1 MTSRPAVLVRIL
13 FGVLALGSLVLGY
26 LGLADYLA
34 TGTQFAHRPIDLIYY
49 DLQLFVINS
58 GPVTNGGPY
67 PWPLEI
73 SRFLTPAV
81 TGYAVIE
88 AVRLL
93 FAAEIARLRARR
105 RARHIVVCGDSVAAR
120 TLAAR
125 LRADGH
131 RVVLVEAARNPG
143 VLVAAG
149 LAQATRLYACAD
161 ETPANIATVLA
172 AGQVERKVHA
182 PLEVYAHVADP
193 ELGASLRGG
202 RWREGLEVDFFSLD
216 GVAAKEVVLSLDEV
230 GGNEATRSRDGVAV
244 KEAGP
249 SERPANE
256 QTSGE
261 RPVGERL
268 VVIGLSAFGR
278 ALLLELARRA
288 ERAGGEPVEVT
299 VVDPDGDAV
308 VAELR
313 ARHPFFAQSCR
324 LSVVPVY
331 RPAPGAHRVFVC
343 HDDEERA
350 LRDGL
355 GAAATVDAT
364 RGTVIVRMAQLA
376 GVGEMIVQHGQEDR
390 LRFVGVLDM
399 ASVYLS
405 ERITDSLA
413 RAVHRRYVRDQAA
426 LGQTPETNPSLV
438 GWDDLPETLR
448 DANRAQAADI
458 ERKLALVGCAMTPSL
473 EAVPFAFEPDEVER
487 LAVAEHERWV
497 SERVADGWRYGTV
510 RDNQAKRHPD
520 LRPWTDLGEAERQKD
535 RNVVLSLPELL
546 ADAGYRVTRKG

>member
-1 MTSRPAVLVRIL
+1 MTSRPAVLLRIL
-13 FGVLALGSLVLGY
+13 FGMLAVVSLVLGY
-26 LGLADYLA
+26 LGLAEYLA
-34 TGTQFAHRPIDLIYY
+34 TSTQFAHRPVDLLYY

-81 TGYAVIE
+81 TGYALIE
-88 AVRLL
+88 AVRVL

-105 RARHIVVCGDSVAAR
+105 RARHIVVCGNSVAAR

-125 LRADGH
+125 LREDGH
-131 RVVLVEAARNPG
+131 KVVLVEAARSPG
-143 VLVAAG
+143 VLAAAG
-149 LAQATRLYACAD
+149 LARATRLYACAD

-172 AGQVERKVHA
+172 AGRVERKAHA
-182 PLEVYAHVADP
+182 PLEVHAHVADP
-193 ELGASLRGG
+193 ELGDSLRGG

-216 GVAAKEVVLSLDEV
+216 GVAAKAVV
-230 GGNEATRSRDGVAV
+230 A
-244 KEAGP
+244 
-249 SERPANE
+249 SEQPE
-256 QTSGE
+256 
-261 RPVGERL
+261 GERL
-268 VVIGLSAFGR
+268 VVIGLSGFGR

-288 ERAGGEPVEVT
+288 ERAGDQVEVT
-299 VVDPDGDAV
+299 VVDPDGEAA
-308 VAELR
+308 VAELH
-313 ARHPFFAQSCR
+313 ARQPFFGKSCR
-324 LSVVPVY
+324 VSVVPVY
-331 RPAPGAHRVFVC
+331 RPEPGAHRVFVC

-376 GVGEMIVQHGQEDR
+376 GVGEMIVRHGQEDR

-413 RAVHRRYVRDQAA
+413 RAVHRRYMRDQAA
-426 LGQTPETNPSLV
+426 LGQTAETNPSLV
-438 GWDDLPETLR
+438 PWDDLPETLR

-458 ERKLALVGCAMTPSL
+458 ERKLALVGCTMTPSL
-473 EAVPFAFEPDEVER
+473 ESVPFGFEPDEVER
-487 LAVAEHERWV
+487 LALVEHERWMT
-497 SERVADGWRYGTV
+497 ERMADGWRYGPV
-510 RDNQAKRHPD
+510 RDNEAKRHPD
-520 LRPWTDLGEAERQKD
+520 LRPWPDLGEDERQKD
-535 RNVVLSLPELL
+535 RNVVLSLPEIL
-546 ADAGYRVTRKG
+546 ADAGFRITRKG